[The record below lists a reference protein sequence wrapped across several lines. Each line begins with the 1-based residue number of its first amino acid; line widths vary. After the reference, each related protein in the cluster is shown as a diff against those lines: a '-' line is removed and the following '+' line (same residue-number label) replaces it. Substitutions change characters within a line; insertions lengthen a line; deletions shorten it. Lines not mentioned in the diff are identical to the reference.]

1 MSFTDP
7 TIPDDPYQ
15 PPSQP
20 TPADPAG
27 HGATKRPPNM
37 LHLGCAILWVAFV
50 LIAGGALTSYGAL
63 EYGEWSMFVV
73 WPIGWAGGF
82 VASKILGGKSRL
94 VGGLLVVACF
104 GISLIAEVTWI
115 HEKIVGADES
125 WFKAISL
132 LPAFVRQYWISALM
146 ALIFSSFGATSAWR
160 QVSARYAYVR
170 VRIDD

>member
-15 PPSQP
+15 PPSQS
-20 TPADPAG
+20 TPANPAG

-37 LHLGCAILWVAFV
+37 VRLGCAILWVAFV
-50 LIAGGALTSYGAL
+50 LIAGGALAGYGVL
-63 EYGEWSMFVV
+63 EFGEWGIFFV

-82 VASKILGGKSRL
+82 VASNILGGKSRL

-104 GISLIAEVTWI
+104 GISLIAEVNWI
-115 HEKIVGADES
+115 HEKIVGADEN
-125 WFKAISL
+125 WVKAISL
-132 LPAFVRQYWISALM
+132 LPAFIRQYRISALM
-146 ALIFSSFGATSAWR
+146 ALIFSIFGATSAWH
-160 QVSARYAYVR
+160 QVSGRYGYVR